1 MDPQRIKKIEDL
13 IIQSKI
19 LNPQERAEWLAL
31 LDLMNDKQ
39 LTELERILL
48 GAKELRVTGDK
59 SRFAVAPLSA
69 KPLSQTLGTTPAML
83 KEKIAAMPAGLPKL
97 SHIMNLPKL
106 EQLGSKPIKGLRI
119 TDYGLGSKNQSKG
132 GFGEKLKSLIAEKEL
147 PEGEVEL
154 EMPKGDTTDGFDH
167 LDKLGDDVRLTA
179 GRTNRTDTTYT
190 TGITRL
196 NYGALPPVPRPK
208 PKQESFFAKASED
221 KLGSRNYELGIKSQ
235 AKPDAPKPVPPPV
248 PEIQTLV
255 NKILAPKPPPPV
267 AAQVAPLI
275 KGLSKLPD
283 KVFAKPAV
291 SLSAVLKPR
300 EAIGNR
306 LAESRTRPLPEAQVK
321 TKVQATFA
329 SPADLTEI
337 SEQSLQGGWDLLAKK
352 ISVLIAQYGYHEV
365 QQNLEKSPL
374 YISYLKTGMAALKD
388 QVSFERLNDPPQP
401 GFLDRN
407 KFEQTADLLRAI
419 QAG

>member
-1 MDPQRIKKIEDL
+1 
-13 IIQSKI
+13 
-19 LNPQERAEWLAL
+19 
-31 LDLMNDKQ
+31 
-39 LTELERILL
+39 
-48 GAKELRVTGDK
+48 
-59 SRFAVAPLSA
+59 
-69 KPLSQTLGTTPAML
+69 ML
-83 KEKIAAMPAGLPKL
+83 KEKITAMPAGLPKL

-106 EQLGSKPIKGLRI
+106 EQLGQKPSQESSFAKASEGK
-119 TDYGLGSKNQSKG
+119 LGSRNYELGIKSQDKS

-147 PEGEVEL
+147 PEGEMEL
-154 EMPKGDTTDGFDH
+154 ELPKGDTTDGFDH

-196 NYGALPPVPRPK
+196 NSGALPPVPRPK
-208 PKQESFFAKASED
+208 PKQESSFAKASAD

-255 NKILAPKPPPPV
+255 SKILAPKPPPPV

-283 KVFAKPAV
+283 RVFAKPAV
-291 SLSAVLKPR
+291 SLSAVLKP
-300 EAIGNR
+300 EQ
-306 LAESRTRPLPEAQVK
+306 ESSFAKASEDKLGIRNYESSFAKASEDKLGSEKKSQPQPPVAEAQVK
-321 TKVQATFA
+321 TKVQAIFA

-352 ISVLIAQYGYHEV
+352 ISILIARYGYHEV

-419 QAG
+419 QAA